1 MNKLNSPNQL
11 AILSAA
17 ALSGTV
23 WLLSIV
29 LGLLLGFS
37 GKQWLFMLLPILI
50 FGMTYWLIRGVLDR
64 YIKARV
70 DVLYRTVDGLK
81 KPKAKDF
88 DLKNDVLAKVTDDV
102 NGWTAEHADE
112 IVQLRKMEAYRSEF
126 IGNISHELK
135 TPIFNIQ
142 GYLDTLLEGAIADP
156 NVNER
161 YLQRAADNA
170 ERLNLIVS
178 DLNTIAQLESDSLQ
192 LAMGRFDLRLLL
204 QEVLEDMQVLAAPL
218 NIKIKCDRPKF
229 MALWVTADRDKIHA
243 VLTNLL
249 TNALKYGVKEG
260 TVKIN
265 FFEIDAAHVLVEISD
280 NGMGIEQKH
289 LPRLFERF
297 YRTDA
302 ARSRTA
308 GGTGLGL
315 AIVKHIVEAHQQTIH
330 VRSEINKGTTFGFT
344 LSLV

>member
-1 MNKLNSPNQL
+1 MTKLNSPNQL

-17 ALSGTV
+17 ALSGTM
-23 WLLSIV
+23 WLGTVI
-29 LGLLLGFS
+29 LGLLLGFE
-37 GKQWLFMLLPILI
+37 GKQWLVIALPIGL
-50 FGMTYWLIRGVLDR
+50 FGLAYWLVRTVLNR
-64 YIKARV
+64 YIKDRV
-70 DVLYRTVDGLK
+70 DVLYRRVDGLK
-81 KPKAKDF
+81 KPNAKSF
-88 DLKNDVLAKVTDDV
+88 DLKSDVLGLVADEVDD
-102 NGWTAEHADE
+102 WSDEHATE
-112 IVQLRKMEAYRSEF
+112 IMQLRRMEVYRREF

-142 GYLDTLLEGAIADP
+142 GYLDTLLEGALNDP

-178 DLNTIAQLESDSLQ
+178 DLNTIAQLESDALQ
-192 LAMGRFDLRLLL
+192 LQIARFDLRLLV
-204 QEVLEDMQVLAAPL
+204 QEVVDDMHVMTAAL

-229 MALWVTADRDKIHA
+229 MELWVTADRDKIHA

-249 TNALKYGVKEG
+249 TNAIKYGVQDG
-260 TVKIN
+260 WVKIS
-265 FFEIDAAHVLVEISD
+265 FFDIDAAHLLVEISD
-280 NGMGIEQKH
+280 NGIGIAAQH

-315 AIVKHIVEAHQQTIH
+315 AIAKHIVEAHQQTIH
-330 VRSEINKGTTFGFT
+330 VRSEVNKGTVFGFT
-344 LSLV
+344 VAK

>member
-1 MNKLNSPNQL
+1 MNTNKLALL
-11 AILSAA
+11 AAA
-17 ALSGTV
+17 ALSGTM
-23 WLLSIV
+23 WLGTII
-29 LGLLLGFS
+29 LGLLLGFH
-37 GKQWLFMLLPILI
+37 GKQWLFIVLSIVLFGVAYYVVRNVLL
-50 FGMTYWLIRGVLDR
+50 R
-64 YIKARV
+64 YVRNRI

-81 KPKAKDF
+81 RPKITD
-88 DLKNDVLAKVTDDV
+88 KNSDVLAQISDDIHDWTDAH
-102 NGWTAEHADE
+102 TAE
-112 IVQLRKMEAYRSEF
+112 IVQLRKMEAYRREF

-178 DLNTIAQLESDSLQ
+178 DLNTIAQLESDALQ
-192 LAMGRFDLRLLL
+192 LEQTRFDLRLLV
-204 QEVLEDMQVLAAPL
+204 QEVMDDMQVMAAPL
-218 NIKIKCDRPKF
+218 NIKIRCDRAKF
-229 MALWVTADRDKIHA
+229 LELWVTADRKQIHA

-249 TNALKYGVKEG
+249 TNAIKYGTQDG
-260 TVKIN
+260 WVKIA
-265 FFEIDAAHVLVEISD
+265 FFDMDKSRVLVEISD
-280 NGMGIEQKH
+280 NGMGIEAQH

-302 ARSRTA
+302 ARSRTV

-330 VRSEINKGTTFGFT
+330 VRSTVNKGTVFGFT
-344 LSLV
+344 LLGH